1 MGDPFNVFGRASDA
15 GSTDGGSERRQPALS
30 SHPRRSDDTGSNSR
44 MPAELS
50 STPFNR
56 QQLMPTPSPNS
67 TSSKRLKEPHRLLD
81 RSGRA
86 ERKERRIK
94 EADMKQALRAELD
107 AATAP
112 IKYESGAPRT
122 VEGGAF
128 ALHTKQDL
136 IAVGFTPGQADGV
149 LAGRKVADE
158 ANAPSSRFHSPLQP
172 FRPRKPEDAAAYVP
186 GVTRLSPP
194 ARIPSVQPPAV
205 IPLLPPSVAHA
216 DGSDGAAAEAA
227 AAAAAAAAALATALA
242 SGAGAKGS
250 KAKQPLA
257 LKGAQG
263 WLSRVVTAQQQ
274 LPPLDCTPRSTAH
287 LIGMELYRR
296 ELSAIEMVR
305 VLNSR
310 TRSAM

>member
-1 MGDPFNVFGRASDA
+1 
-15 GSTDGGSERRQPALS
+15 
-30 SHPRRSDDTGSNSR
+30 
-44 MPAELS
+44 
-50 STPFNR
+50 
-56 QQLMPTPSPNS
+56 
-67 TSSKRLKEPHRLLD
+67 
-81 RSGRA
+81 
-86 ERKERRIK
+86 
-94 EADMKQALRAELD
+94 MKQALQAELD

-149 LAGRKVADE
+149 LAGRKVAAD
-158 ANAPSSRFHSPLQP
+158 ANAPSSRFHSPLLP

-216 DGSDGAAAEAA
+216 DGSDGAASEAA

-263 WLSRVVTAQQQ
+263 WLSRVVSAQQQ
-274 LPPLDCTPRSTAH
+274 LPPLDRTPRSTAH

-305 VLNSR
+305 VLNNR